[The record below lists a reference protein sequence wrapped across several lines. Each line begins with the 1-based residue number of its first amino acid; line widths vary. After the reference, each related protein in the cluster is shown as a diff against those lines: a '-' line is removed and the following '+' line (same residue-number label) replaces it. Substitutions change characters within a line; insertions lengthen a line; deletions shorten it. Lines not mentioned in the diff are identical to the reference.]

1 MKIKWNRESA
11 LVVLMAV
18 MVLLAMYYFGHKN
31 FVDPIKAEA
40 ENFSSTVRAQK
51 SLIDSYPPS
60 EELLAEYIADS
71 KSTEDF
77 LPNGD
82 QFDLALVRL
91 EELAKAA
98 DVQLRTVTRNSNQA
112 TVAGVPEQFVKN
124 TYSVQVHSKSPSNFR
139 SLIDA
144 LMQEERVWNVTTLSY
159 SGNTGSYDGNF
170 GLEIYYFLGG
180 EAAALHPAGSS
191 EPTD

>member
-11 LVVLMAV
+11 LVVLMAG

-31 FVDPIKAEA
+31 FVDPIKADA
-40 ENFSSTVRAQK
+40 ENLSSTVRAQQ
-51 SLIDSYPPS
+51 SLIDRYPPS

-91 EELAKAA
+91 EELAKEA

-112 TVAGVPEQFVKN
+112 TVAGVPEQFVMN
-124 TYSVQVHSKSPSNFR
+124 TYSVQVHSESPSNFR
-139 SLIDA
+139 SLIGA

-170 GLEIYYFLGG
+170 GIEIYYFLGG
-180 EAAALHPAGSS
+180 DATILHPTGSS
-191 EPTD
+191 EATD

>member
-18 MVLLAMYYFGHKN
+18 MVLLAMYYFGHKK

-40 ENFSSTVRAQK
+40 ESLSSTVRGQQA
-51 SLIDSYPPS
+51 LIDSYPPS

-98 DVQLRTVTRNSNQA
+98 NVQLATVARDSNQA
-112 TVAGVPEQFVKN
+112 AVTGVPEQFVKN
-124 TYSVQVHSKSPSNFR
+124 TYSVQVHSESPSNFR
-139 SLIDA
+139 RLIDA
-144 LMQEERVWNVTTLSY
+144 LMQEERVWNVTTLTY
-159 SGNTGSYDGNF
+159 SGLDRSYAGNF
-170 GLEIYYFLGG
+170 SIEIYYFLGG
-180 EAAALHPAGSS
+180 EA
-191 EPTD
+191 TD